1 MQITDLLTLL
11 HSALSKATPLIL
23 AALGG
28 LYSERGGVA
37 NIALEGMML
46 GGAFAAVVGSYFS
59 GSALVGIIAAIA
71 VGAILASL
79 HGLISINLKADQ
91 IVSGAAINILSIG
104 VTGFLLFQIF
114 GFHGSTPA
122 VKKLLPW
129 DLPFIEKLPMIGRPL
144 HQVFFRQSPL
154 FYAAVFIAIISWFIL
169 FKTRLGLRLR
179 ATGENPSAAASLGVP
194 IFHIRYFGVIIS
206 GVLAGLG
213 GAQLSLS
220 DLSQFI
226 EKMTAGRGFIALAAL
241 IFGKWKP
248 GGVVAACLIFGLA
261 DALAD
266 YLQITSILSLPS
278 EIFLVIPFLL
288 TMFILAGFIGAARP
302 PTALGKPFDN

>member
-1 MQITDLLTLL
+1 MEIYDILTLL
-11 HSALSKATPLIL
+11 HSALERATPLML

-28 LYSERGGVA
+28 LYSERSGVA

-46 GGAFAAVVGSYFS
+46 SGAFAAVLGSYLS
-59 GSALVGIIAAIA
+59 GSALLGLLL
-71 VGAILASL
+71 AILAGALLALL
-79 HGLISINLKADQ
+79 HAFTSINLKADQ

-104 VTGFLLFQIF
+104 ITGFLLFQIF

-122 VKKLLPW
+122 VKKLIHW
-129 DLPFIEKLPMIGRPL
+129 DFPSMEIIPIIGKPL
-144 HQVFFRQSPL
+144 RLVFLNHSPL
-154 FYAAVFIAIISWFIL
+154 FYTALLIAFLTWFLL

-179 ATGENPSAAASLGVP
+179 ATGENPSAALSLG
-194 IFHIRYFGVIIS
+194 IRISHIRYFAVIAS
-206 GVLAGLG
+206 GILAALG

-241 IFGKWKP
+241 IFGKWNP
-248 GGVVAACLIFGLA
+248 RGVLVACFIFGLA

-266 YLQITSILSLPS
+266 YLQISNLALPT
-278 EIFLVIPFLL
+278 EVFLMIPFIL
-288 TMFILAGFIGAARP
+288 TILILAGFMGGVKP
-302 PTALGKPFDN
+302 PAALGKPFEN